1 VVVVVFD
8 VVVLVVVFDVELVM
22 LVVVFDVELM
32 VLVVVF
38 DVELVV
44 LIGVV
49 VDEDVVVGFPV
60 GGTRVVDGGAGVVGR
75 EGVAEQVLTCR
86 PAVSDARPSLCI
98 WSMKPGG
105 SVPTYALKL

>member
-1 VVVVVFD
+1 
-8 VVVLVVVFDVELVM
+8 VVLVVAFDVELV
-22 LVVVFDVELM
+22 

-44 LIGVV
+44 LVGVV
-49 VDEDVVVGFPV
+49 DTDVVVGVPV
-60 GGTRVVDGGAGVVGR
+60 GGGTRVVDGGAGVVGR

-98 WSMKPGG
+98 WSMEPGG

>member
-1 VVVVVFD
+1 L
-8 VVVLVVVFDVELVM
+8 VVLLVAFDVELVV
-22 LVVVFDVELM
+22 LVAFDVELV

-44 LIGVV
+44 LVGVV
-49 VDEDVVVGFPV
+49 DVVVGVPV
-60 GGTRVVDGGAGVVGR
+60 GGGTRVVDGGAGVVGR

-98 WSMKPGG
+98 WSMGPGG

>member
-1 VVVVVFD
+1 MQTEEPVGLALDVVEVVVVVD
-8 VVVLVVVFDVELVM
+8 
-22 LVVVFDVELM
+22 
-32 VLVVVF
+32 VF

-44 LIGVV
+44 LVV
-49 VDEDVVVGFPV
+49 VVDVDVELVVLVWVLVDEDVVVGFPV

-86 PAVSDARPSLCI
+86 PAVSEARPSLCS
-98 WSMKPGG
+98 WSTKPGG

>member
-1 VVVVVFD
+1 
-8 VVVLVVVFDVELVM
+8 VVLVVAFDVELV
-22 LVVVFDVELM
+22 

-44 LIGVV
+44 LVGVV
-49 VDEDVVVGFPV
+49 DTDVVVGVPV
-60 GGTRVVDGGAGVVGR
+60 GGGTRVVDGGAGVVGR

>member
-1 VVVVVFD
+1 MQTEEPVGLALDVVEVVVVVD
-8 VVVLVVVFDVELVM
+8 
-22 LVVVFDVELM
+22 
-32 VLVVVF
+32 VF

-44 LIGVV
+44 LVVVVGVELV
-49 VDEDVVVGFPV
+49 VLVWVFVDEDVVVGFPV

-86 PAVSDARPSLCI
+86 PAVSEARPSLCS
-98 WSMKPGG
+98 WSTKPGG